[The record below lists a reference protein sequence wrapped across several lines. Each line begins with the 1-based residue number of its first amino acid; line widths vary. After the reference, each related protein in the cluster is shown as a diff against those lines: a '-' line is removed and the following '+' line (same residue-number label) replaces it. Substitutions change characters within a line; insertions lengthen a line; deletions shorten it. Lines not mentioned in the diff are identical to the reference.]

1 MTNAKLFKVNI
12 GDRDSDGTTFVVSAN
27 DWDNDRYYVH
37 TDRHDYDMDAF
48 SDVRPAAVIELPE
61 PEKSLLGDTWSPKG
75 SSGRGIRIA
84 EAQLDDLIAV
94 GALAMAVKLKL
105 TETPTLAQDLTAVL
119 TNARSI
125 DPKLIDA
132 VARLR
137 IANTAKKIT
146 FAE

>member
-12 GDRDSDGTTFVVSAN
+12 GDRDSDGKTFVVSAN
-27 DWDNDRYYVH
+27 DEDSDRYYVQ
-37 TDRHDYDMDAF
+37 TDCHDYYFDEF
-48 SDVRPAAVIELPE
+48 SDVRAAAVVELPE
-61 PEKSLLGDTWSPKG
+61 TEKSLLGDTWSPKG

-84 EAQLDDLIAV
+84 ESQLDDLIAV

-105 TETPTLAQDLTAVL
+105 AETPTLAQDLTAVL
-119 TNARSI
+119 ANARSI